1 MEHVIKHVRHV
12 TWEVWIAPVAMLF
25 GVMSYDGARCRLK
38 KAEKAQFPCRSGP
51 DYFGWKLL
59 PRLDQS
65 QWIEK
70 MSIVVSQIF

>member
-12 TWEVWIAPVAMLF
+12 TLEVWIAPVAMLF

-51 DYFGWKLL
+51 EYFG
-59 PRLDQS
+59 
-65 QWIEK
+65 
-70 MSIVVSQIF
+70 